1 MKKSL
6 SLIIAFA
13 VLLTLCSCSMYG
25 LDEQEESTTAAPNI
39 VIIQDTTA
47 PAEAET
53 GGELASD
60 VPASQNSGV
69 PATSSAAPEN
79 TAPAANEPTTVAV
92 KTYYTDDPNNPYIVK
107 IADKYGVDRG
117 CLVAFVRANSKTP
130 GATVL
135 QFKGNRDSY
144 GNLIT
149 TSDELIYVY
158 DVQDNGTIQKTNRDG
173 SDVEGLPPVAGKAMF
188 TLVEK
193 YIMPDI
199 EKFKRE
205 NRLEG

>member
-1 MKKSL
+1 M
-6 SLIIAFA
+6 
-13 VLLTLCSCSMYG
+13 
-25 LDEQEESTTAAPNI
+25 
-39 VIIQDTTA
+39 
-47 PAEAET
+47 
-53 GGELASD
+53 
-60 VPASQNSGV
+60 
-69 PATSSAAPEN
+69 
-79 TAPAANEPTTVAV
+79 
-92 KTYYTDDPNNPYIVK
+92 
-107 IADKYGVDRG
+107 
-117 CLVAFVRANSKTP
+117 
-130 GATVL
+130 
-135 QFKGNRDSY
+135 QFKGNRDSN

-173 SDVEGLPPVAGKAMF
+173 SDVEGLPQLAGKAMF